1 MYSDLSP
8 KAKAFVPPAPKINNS
23 NTTNTNTKHEN
34 TRIRNKKKEYRPIQR
49 GFTGTNIGNINY
61 ISNPFHMPYVTPNLY
76 KLGNIPY
83 FSYFSK

>member
-8 KAKAFVPPAPKINNS
+8 KAKAFVPPAPKNN
-23 NTTNTNTKHEN
+23 NDKNQ
-34 TRIRNKKKEYRPIQR
+34 RIRHKKKEYRPLVPP

-61 ISNPFHMPYVTPNLY
+61 ISNPFHMPYVTPNLH

>member
-8 KAKAFVPPAPKINNS
+8 KAKAFVPPAPKTYN
-23 NTTNTNTKHEN
+23 
-34 TRIRNKKKEYRPIQR
+34 RFRNKKKEYVPIPPP
-49 GFTGTNIGNINY
+49 GFTGTNVGNIKY

-76 KLGNIPY
+76 KFANVVN